1 MINNHCC
8 IANYMY
14 SLVDIACDLHKEC
27 ITTVLVTNLTG
38 TIAQHSNKLARAID
52 PYGFDQML
60 ADSIRAVAPYLGLT
74 KVEESAIL

>member
-1 MINNHCC
+1 M
-8 IANYMY
+8 
-14 SLVDIACDLHKEC
+14 
-27 ITTVLVTNLTG
+27 TTVSVTNLTG
-38 TIAQHSNKLARAID
+38 TIAQHINKLAGAID